1 MVLVGV
7 IGIAFSRLS
16 GFGLGYR
23 EGAWVGGGGSS
34 SASPF
39 RDPSGV
45 QWPCVAVWASLE
57 VGNGGLGWGV
67 GGVLG
72 AGTGDDSN
80 PN

>member
-1 MVLVGV
+1 M
-7 IGIAFSRLS
+7 
-16 GFGLGYR
+16 
-23 EGAWVGGGGSS
+23 GGGGSS

-72 AGTGDDSN
+72 AETGDDSN

>member
-7 IGIAFSRLS
+7 WVGLVIGIALSRLS

-23 EGAWVGGGGSS
+23 EGTWVGGGGSS

-45 QWPCVAVWASLE
+45 QWHVPSGYCSAQIRQEKS
-57 VGNGGLGWGV
+57 
-67 GGVLG
+67 
-72 AGTGDDSN
+72 
-80 PN
+80 